1 MRLMDRRLIFL
12 AIAVTASAQQPSP
25 EAAAAEASLRA
36 RAQQFFDL
44 QAAKKYRAAEPM
56 VAADSQDVYYNG
68 NRYTIRGF
76 SIQRVEMLENNTHAK
91 VTIKAKVS
99 FAAPGVPPMEVD
111 APIASL
117 WKVENDQWV
126 WYVDAN
132 AGAQTPFGIIKSS
145 ADDGALPPSI
155 VPGTVPDAA
164 ALQRSVTIDKDAIT
178 VSRDTSPQTATISN
192 QLPGPVDLALSS
204 DAIAGVTTELEKK
217 RLLPGEKTLIRF
229 RANGQGKGSGTV
241 HVVVSP
247 IAAQLDIRV
256 TAN

>member
-25 EAAAAEASLRA
+25 DAAATEAALRA

-44 QAAKKYRAAEPM
+44 QVAKKYRAAEPM
-56 VAADSQDVYYNG
+56 VAADSQDTYYNG
-68 NRYTIRGF
+68 YKYNIRGF
-76 SIQRVEMLENNTHAK
+76 SIQRVEMLEDNSQAK

-99 FAAPGVPPMEVD
+99 FVAPGVPPMEVD
-111 APIASL
+111 SPITSL
-117 WKVENDQWV
+117 WKVESGQWV
-126 WYVDAN
+126 WFVEQTD
-132 AGAQTPFGIIKSS
+132 GAQTPFGVFKSS
-145 ADDGALPPSI
+145 PDSGALPPSI
-155 VPGTVPDAA
+155 VPGTVPDAST
-164 ALQRSVTIDKDAIT
+164 LQQSVTIDKVAIT

-192 QLPGPVDLALSS
+192 QLPGPVDLELSS
-204 DAIAGVTTELEKK
+204 DAIAGLTTELEKR

-229 RANGQGKGSGTV
+229 RATGEAKGSGTV

-247 IAAQLDIRV
+247 IAVQLDIRV